1 MSNQVFEEVTNR
13 IIDKHQ
19 EDQNQLDVIFSS
31 VRKMIV
37 EAPAGYGKTDTM
49 VSKIAYM
56 LASQQIPNP
65 KKLLALSFSVNAAYK
80 VKKELYQKVPELLK
94 GTGLNLDISS
104 KIFVSNYHG
113 FCKNILKK
121 YGYKLHESLINI
133 DKFQPVD
140 FTEPKIEQSMRS
152 FGISDKTIKVLTHYD
167 FLLKHNSKVVLDTN
181 FSFNEYNELVIS
193 ELLPKKIISYNA
205 ILTLVIKLF
214 NDYPKILKFYQKYF
228 VAMFIDEYQDTNA
241 LGYKLICS
249 LINDQLKFVF
259 LGDPL
264 QRIFGFI
271 GAVPN
276 LFSITEQE
284 YNLTKFQLNKN
295 YRFAS
300 NTKMLQLDSDIRRN
314 AENPLL
320 PSVDFSKT
328 IKCHIFADQNIEATK
343 IVEKSVSLINAN
355 PSATVAILVNQR
367 SKNIERIINEYE
379 EKNIPYFYCLF
390 TDQDPRYIQ
399 FHRICLN
406 ELIELIKD
414 KDVISKKIGISHINR
429 IKKIYEGKIDS
440 VISALIRLLE
450 IFWNKVFSEFSSLP
464 YEEKV
469 VLIKEIF
476 EHNSLKDY
484 IKFIDVNIII
494 STVHAAKG
502 LEWDYVILPDM
513 EQDLFPSYGG
523 LCKDCQCKS
532 DCNLIVTEENRHQ
545 FLEVLSVFYVAV
557 TRARKQVYFTASQ
570 TQLTKYNSEPKNVS
584 VSCLLKKRN

>member
-1 MSNQVFEEVTNR
+1 MFEEVKNR

-19 EDQNQLDVIFSS
+19 GDQSQLDFIFSDS
-31 VRKMIV
+31 QKIIV

-94 GTGLNLDISS
+94 GTRLNVDISS

-121 YGYKLHESLINI
+121 YGYKLHGALIDI
-133 DKFQPVD
+133 DKLQPVD
-140 FTEPKIEQSMRS
+140 FTDSSTKESMKL
-152 FGISDKTIKVLTHYD
+152 FNFSDHTVEIMSNYDFIFKSKSEKVLEID
-167 FLLKHNSKVVLDTN
+167 FN
-181 FSFNEYNELVIS
+181 FDQYNELVINK
-193 ELLPKKIISYNA
+193 LLPNRVISYNA

-249 LINDQLKFVF
+249 LINDEFRVIF

-320 PSVDFSKT
+320 TSVDFSKT
-328 IKCHIFADQNIEATK
+328 IECHIFPDQKTEALRIVRKSIK
-343 IVEKSVSLINAN
+343 IISEDSL
-355 PSATVAILVNQR
+355 ATVAILVNRR
-367 SKNIERIINEYE
+367 SKNIEHIINEYE
-379 EKNIPYFYCLF
+379 EQNIPYFYCLF
-390 TDQDPRYIQ
+390 TDQDSRYTQ
-399 FHRICLN
+399 FHRSCLN

-414 KDVISKKIGISHINR
+414 KDIISKKIGINHINKIR
-429 IKKIYEGKIDS
+429 KIYEDKIDA

-450 IFWNKVFSEFSSLP
+450 IFWNKALPEFSSLP

-469 VLIKEIF
+469 VLIKEVF
-476 EHNSLKDY
+476 EKNGLKDY

-523 LCKDCQCKS
+523 ICKDCKCKS
-532 DCNLIVTEENRHQ
+532 DCNLIVTEENRHE

-570 TQLTKYNSEPKNVS
+570 TQLTKYNPKSKN